1 MERISR
7 VRAML
12 LLLVFGLVLSFF
24 VYTMYD
30 LQIVE
35 TGGVVDNTTT
45 FTTITRVKA
54 ARGDILDIN
63 GNKLVGN
70 RASYDLVLNHY
81 VLLSASGTNAHIQ
94 NLIKTCE
101 EQDIPYTDHFPVSA
115 QKPFVYTLD
124 QYNSSWQKNF
134 QTFLVQRNIDSD
146 ITAPLLVEKLR
157 EIYEIPEELSE
168 NEARKIIG
176 LRYEMSLRNCVPSLS
191 NYVFME
197 DADDESLSI
206 IVELNIPGLTVEPS
220 TVREYNTTYAA
231 HLLGHVGAMSEEQWD
246 YYKEI
251 PGYEMDTEV
260 GQSGLEKAYEEYLHG
275 TDGWREDTV
284 AADGTL
290 VSSRYLSEPKA
301 GANVEISIDSTL
313 QMVAETQ
320 LAAVINELRAQ
331 PDTKDGHDAEGG
343 AVVAIDVKTGQILV
357 SASYPSYDPATYF
370 EKYNDLLEEE
380 HKPLIN
386 RALIMAY
393 PPGSTYK
400 MIPTIAALENKVI
413 SSGTEIE
420 DKGLYTKYAGLYLK
434 CMIWSPAG
442 GATHKSI
449 NVMEALM
456 FSCNYFYYT
465 IGDNMDIEMMDEV
478 AKQFGLGEPTGVEL
492 EENVGQR
499 ANPETKKAIHT
510 GDEATWWDGDN
521 LTAAIGQGDNR
532 FTPLQ
537 MAVYTATLANKG
549 VRYKATFMNRVVS
562 ADYRELLAENTPKVL
577 SKMEMDPAT
586 VNAYIEGM
594 KLVVN
599 NPNGT
604 AFSPEWYPLHV
615 EVAGKTGTAEHVPGK
630 SDHGAFVCFAPADD
644 PQIAIAV
651 YVECGGHGVTLASI
665 ARSIL
670 REYFNVGTVS
680 DVVTYEN
687 KLS

>member
-1 MERISR
+1 
-7 VRAML
+7 
-12 LLLVFGLVLSFF
+12 
-24 VYTMYD
+24 
-30 LQIVE
+30 
-35 TGGVVDNTTT
+35 
-45 FTTITRVKA
+45 
-54 ARGDILDIN
+54 
-63 GNKLVGN
+63 
-70 RASYDLVLNHY
+70 
-81 VLLSASGTNAHIQ
+81 
-94 NLIKTCE
+94 
-101 EQDIPYTDHFPVSA
+101 
-115 QKPFVYTLD
+115 
-124 QYNSSWQKNF
+124 
-134 QTFLVQRNIDSD
+134 
-146 ITAPLLVEKLR
+146 
-157 EIYEIPEELSE
+157 
-168 NEARKIIG
+168 
-176 LRYEMSLRNCVPSLS
+176 
-191 NYVFME
+191 
-197 DADDESLSI
+197 
-206 IVELNIPGLTVEPS
+206 
-220 TVREYNTTYAA
+220 
-231 HLLGHVGAMSEEQWD
+231 
-246 YYKEI
+246 
-251 PGYEMDTEV
+251 
-260 GQSGLEKAYEEYLHG
+260 
-275 TDGWREDTV
+275 
-284 AADGTL
+284 
-290 VSSRYLSEPKA
+290 
-301 GANVEISIDSTL
+301 
-313 QMVAETQ
+313 
-320 LAAVINELRAQ
+320 
-331 PDTKDGHDAEGG
+331 
-343 AVVAIDVKTGQILV
+343 
-357 SASYPSYDPATYF
+357 
-370 EKYNDLLEEE
+370 
-380 HKPLIN
+380 
-386 RALIMAY
+386 MAY

-400 MIPTIAALENKVI
+400 MIPTISALENKVI

-434 CMIWSPAG
+434 CMIWSPGG

-510 GDEATWWDGDN
+510 GDEATWWGGDN

-586 VNAYIEGM
+586 INAYFEGM

-604 AFSPEWYPLHV
+604 AWSPYWSAIPAT
-615 EVAGKTGTAEHVPGK
+615 VAGKTGTAEHVPGK

-670 REYFNVGTVS
+670 SEYFKVGTVS

-687 KLS
+687 KIS